1 MLSLCSLWKHNGKQS
16 GDAREQILSYFQWIT
31 LGFFSVLV
39 KSTCKTALKWHFAKG
54 SKLQFGWEK
63 GELKQRSVLGE
74 VRFYVLHQCLHA
86 GLQKGSV
93 LWKTR
98 NLDSSI
104 EA

>member
-1 MLSLCSLWKHNGKQS
+1 MASSQEMPGNKYFHIFSGSLW
-16 GDAREQILSYFQWIT
+16 
-31 LGFFSVLV
+31 GFFSVVV

-98 NLDSSI
+98 HLDSSI

>member
-1 MLSLCSLWKHNGKQS
+1 M
-16 GDAREQILSYFQWIT
+16 LSYFQWVT

-54 SKLQFGWEK
+54 SKLKFGWEK

-74 VRFYVLHQCLHA
+74 LRVYVLYQLLYP
-86 GLQKGSV
+86 GLQKGSA

-98 NLDSSI
+98 HLGSYI